1 MPLYFRGLCSSCFI
15 DSKSVVW
22 PKPDIGAGSTA
33 EYCKLLAVT
42 AAQQNNVCCTLVFT
56 HDKVEK
62 SCKIWLLLSGSRFS
76 GNLGGECSAAQT
88 ARWQDFFLKYCGCLL
103 PVIHCRRY
111 LPFMFLIIII
121 KGIIKM
127 SLCPFTT
134 YKLSFLPLWQG
145 ASLSPVEAVAASGTD
160 LK

>member
-88 ARWQDFFLKYCGCLL
+88 ARWQDFFSKISRLFITRNSLSKISSIYVFNNYHKRYNKNESLPFHHLQALL
-103 PVIHCRRY
+103 P
-111 LPFMFLIIII
+111 
-121 KGIIKM
+121 
-127 SLCPFTT
+127 
-134 YKLSFLPLWQG
+134 
-145 ASLSPVEAVAASGTD
+145 ASVARG
-160 LK
+160 